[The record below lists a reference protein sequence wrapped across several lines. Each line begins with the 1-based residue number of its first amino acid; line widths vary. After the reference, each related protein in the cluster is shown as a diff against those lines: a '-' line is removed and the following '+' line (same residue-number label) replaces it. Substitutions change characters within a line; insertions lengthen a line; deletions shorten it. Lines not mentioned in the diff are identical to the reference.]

1 MASYTGTPIDDA
13 SDYSTNVVEVGV
25 EDGDNILDLHAS
37 DADKTVELRINV
49 AEALALISSL
59 SAAIAVALAN
69 GATVDD
75 D

>member
-1 MASYTGTPIDDA
+1 MASYTDTPIDDV
-13 SDYSTNVVEVGV
+13 STSTNVVEVGV

-37 DADKTVELRINV
+37 DNDKTVELRINV

-75 D
+75 E